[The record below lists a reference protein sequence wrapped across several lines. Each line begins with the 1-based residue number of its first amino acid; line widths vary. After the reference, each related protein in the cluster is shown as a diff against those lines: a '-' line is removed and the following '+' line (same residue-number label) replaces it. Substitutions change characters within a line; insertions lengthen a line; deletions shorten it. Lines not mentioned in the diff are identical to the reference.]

1 MKLVERDNLLE
12 RLADLLD
19 RAGSG
24 AGHVVLLGGEAGIGK
39 TSLLTALRERAGAT
53 TWWGACD
60 ALETPHPLAPLHDI
74 ARGANAG
81 FGTLLSG
88 EAERIAL
95 FQAVL
100 GELQA
105 PAQPLLF
112 VVEDAHWA
120 DEATLDLLKFI
131 GRRIGQTRCLLVVSY
146 RDDEVD
152 AAHPLRGV
160 MGVLP
165 HASTAR
171 LVLSRLSAAAVDE
184 MARNAL
190 RSSDGIH
197 ALTQGN
203 PFFVSEVLRHG
214 IEGVPSG
221 VQDLVLARYARLP
234 QAAQAVVRLASLVPA
249 RIERWLVDALL
260 APGLDT
266 LEECLNSGLLV
277 ATSES
282 LAFRHELA
290 RVAVESS
297 LPPTLAQDL
306 HARVLAALESD
317 PRADTPLARR
327 AHHAARAGDSA
338 AVTRLA
344 PQAAQQAQ
352 QRGAHKEAAAHLRT
366 ALAHADGLA
375 DAGRAR
381 LLDSLSYENY
391 VTDRLDEAID
401 ARAAAQRLWHAIGDG
416 LREGDA
422 LRWLS
427 RLSWYNG
434 RSADS
439 EAYAE
444 QAIAVLEPLPPGS
457 ELAMAYSNRG
467 QLHMLSGSSIEA
479 QEWSQRALAL
489 ARTLGDRD
497 IEVHAL
503 NNLGSAMLNI
513 DDPAGRGM
521 LERSLALALEN
532 GFDEHAAR
540 AYTNLSYYAGLAAH
554 DNAVSHDYLEL
565 GIAYCEQH
573 DLDAWS
579 RYMCA
584 HRAETLMWRGEWD
597 RAGDQAEAVANAP
610 GVAPISR
617 IPALVVLGRLR
628 TRRGD
633 PAARQPLEEA
643 LRLAQPTGSF
653 LRLGPVA
660 AALAEAAWLEDDV
673 AAIARAV
680 QLAGSLASQSVYLR
694 WISGELAYW
703 LWRAGAAFDGDIAW
717 PAPYALQFAGRWR
730 EAAAAWQALEC
741 PYEAARALSDGDSD
755 AQCEALALF
764 ERLGARADAERLRR
778 QLQAAGVRGLPRGV
792 RASTQANPH
801 GLTSRELEV
810 LALLC
815 NGMRNAQI
823 AERLHRSVRTVD
835 HHLAAVFAKLGVGT
849 RAEAIAAAH
858 AAGLAGEK

>member
-1 MKLVERDNLLE
+1 MNLVERDALLE
-12 RLADLLD
+12 HLESLLQ
-19 RAGSG
+19 G
-24 AGHVVLLGGEAGIGK
+24 ASVGHGHVVLLGGEAGIGK
-39 TSLLTALRERAGAT
+39 TSLLTALREHAGGT
-53 TWWGACD
+53 VWWGACD

-74 ARGANAG
+74 ALQGDVGFREQLANGNDRA
-81 FGTLLSG
+81 
-88 EAERIAL
+88 AL

-100 GELQA
+100 A
-105 PAQPLLF
+105 NLLAMPPGLLC

-165 HASTAR
+165 HASTTR
-171 LVLSRLSAAAVDE
+171 LALPRLSAAAVDE

-190 RSSDGIH
+190 RTSDGIH

-234 QAAQAVVRLASLVPA
+234 PEAQTVVRLASLVPA

-260 APGLDT
+260 APSLDA

-277 ATSES
+277 ASAES

-290 RVAVESS
+290 RAAVESS
-297 LPPTLAQDL
+297 LSPTLAQDL
-306 HARVLAALESD
+306 HARVLAALEND

-366 ALAHADGLA
+366 ALAHAGSLSDEE
-375 DAGRAR
+375 RAR
-381 LLDSLSYENY
+381 LLDALSYENY
-391 VTDRLDEAID
+391 VTDRLDESID
-401 ARAAAQRLWHAIGDG
+401 ARLAAQRLWHGIGNG

-434 RSADS
+434 RNGDA
-439 EAYAE
+439 ETYAG

-467 QLHMLSGSSIEA
+467 QLHMLSGRAIEA
-479 QEWSQRALAL
+479 QEWSQRALDL
-489 ARTLGDRD
+489 ARVLGDRD

-503 NNLGSAMLNI
+503 NNLGSAMLNV
-513 DDPAGRGM
+513 DDPAGRGI

-540 AYTNLSYYAGLAAH
+540 AYTNLSYYAGLAAR
-554 DNAVSHDYLEL
+554 DNTVSNDYLEL

-573 DLDAWS
+573 DLDAWT
-579 RYMCA
+579 RYMVA

-617 IPALVVLGRLR
+617 IPALAVLGRLR
-628 TRRGD
+628 ARRGD

-643 LRLAQPTGSF
+643 LRLAKTTGSF

-660 AALAEAAWLEDDV
+660 AALAEAAWLEGDTASV
-673 AAIARAV
+673 AASA
-680 QLAGSLASQSVYLR
+680 QLAGPLASQNTYLR
-694 WISGELAYW
+694 WIGGEVAYW
-703 LWRAGAAFDGDIAW
+703 LWRAGAAPDGDIAW
-717 PAPYALQFAGRWR
+717 PEPYALQFAGRWR
-730 EAAAAWQALEC
+730 EAADAWQALAC
-741 PYEAARALSDGDSD
+741 PYEAARALGDGDND
-755 AQCEALALF
+755 AQCEALAVF
-764 ERLGARADAERLRR
+764 ERLGARPDAERLRR

-810 LALLC
+810 LTLLC
-815 NGMRNAQI
+815 SGLRNAQI

-858 AAGLAGEK
+858 AAGLSGEK

>member
-1 MKLVERDNLLE
+1 MKLVERNALLE
-12 RLADLLD
+12 QLEGLLD
-19 RAGSG
+19 DAGNG
-24 AGHVVLLGGEAGIGK
+24 AGQVVLLGGEAGIGK
-39 TSLLTALRERAGAT
+39 TSLLAALRERAGAA

-74 ARGANAG
+74 ARGADTG
-81 FGTLLSG
+81 FGALLASG
-88 EAERIAL
+88 ADRIAL
-95 FQAVL
+95 FQSVL
-100 GELQA
+100 GEMQA
-105 PAQPLLF
+105 TTCPLLF

-120 DEATLDLLKFI
+120 DEATLDLLKFV

-152 AAHPLRGV
+152 AAHPLRGA

-165 HASTAR
+165 HASTTR
-171 LVLSRLSAAAVDE
+171 LALSRLSAAAVDE

-190 RSSDGIH
+190 RAPDGIH

-214 IEGVPSG
+214 IEGVPRG
-221 VQDLVLARYARLP
+221 VQDLVLARYARLS
-234 QAAQAVVRLASLVPA
+234 QEAQMVVRLASLVPA

-260 APGLDT
+260 APRPDT

-277 ATSES
+277 AAAES

-297 LPPTLAQDL
+297 LPPTLARDL

-366 ALAHADGLA
+366 ALAHAGGLA
-375 DAGRAR
+375 DEERAL

-391 VTDRLDEAID
+391 VTDRLDESID
-401 ARAAAQRLWHAIGDG
+401 ARVAAQRLWHEVGNG

-434 RSADS
+434 CNAAA

-444 QAIAVLEPLPPGS
+444 RAIAVLELLPEGS

-467 QLHMLSGSSIEA
+467 QLHMLAGRCAEA
-479 QEWSQRALAL
+479 KEWSQRALAL

-503 NNLGSAMLNI
+503 NNLGSAMLND
-513 DDPAGRGM
+513 DDPAGRGI

-554 DNAVSHDYLEL
+554 DNVVSSDYLEL

-573 DLDAWS
+573 DLDAWT
-579 RYMCA
+579 RYMSA
-584 HRAETLMWRGEWD
+584 HRAETLMWCGEWD
-597 RAGDQAEAVANAP
+597 RAVDQAEAVANAP

-617 IPALVVLGRLR
+617 IPALVVLGRIR
-628 TRRGD
+628 ARRGD
-633 PAARQPLEEA
+633 SAARQPLEEA
-643 LRLAQPTGSF
+643 LRLALPTGS
-653 LRLGPVA
+653 LIRLGPVA
-660 AALAEAAWLEDDV
+660 AALAEAAWLEGDT

-680 QLAGSLASQSVYLR
+680 QLAGPLASQSTYLR
-694 WISGELAYW
+694 WISGEVAYW
-703 LWRAGAAFDGDIAW
+703 LWRAGAAFDGDLVW

-730 EAAAAWQALEC
+730 EAAEAWQALGC
-741 PYEAARALSDGDSD
+741 PYEAARALADGDSD
-755 AQCEALALF
+755 AQCEALAIF
-764 ERLGARADAERLRR
+764 ERLGARPDAERLRR
-778 QLQAAGVRGLPRGV
+778 QLQAAGVRGLRRGV

-810 LALLC
+810 LILLC
-815 NGMRNAQI
+815 NGLRNAQI

-849 RAEAIAAAH
+849 RTEAIAAAH
-858 AAGLAGEK
+858 AAGLAGQK